1 MPFKSNFKDNEGY
14 YSTLFHEMTHWT
26 GHKDRL
32 NRFNKFDIED
42 RAYEEL
48 IAEIGASF
56 LCAEFGIIPNIENN
70 TSYIASWLKALSD
83 DKNFIFKASHEA
95 TKASNFIL
103 NTQNMCVSEKLSE

>member
-1 MPFKSNFKDNEGY
+1 KSNFKDNEGY
-14 YSTLFHEMTHWT
+14 YSTLLHEMTHWT

-32 NRFNKFDIED
+32 NRLNKYDIED

-56 LCAEFGIIPNIENN
+56 LCAEFGITPNIDNN
-70 TSYIASWLKALSD
+70 ASYINSWLQALSN

-95 TKASNFIL
+95 TKAVNYI
-103 NTQNMCVSEKLSE
+103 TQTI